1 MAINKAEFITVAEM
15 AKMLGVT
22 RAAINKQISEK
33 KIPAEKVGRNY
44 LIPKTALPA
53 GLEERIRTEQKKAT
67 DTVIK
72 KSHHH
77 DLDFEKELWAAA
89 DKLRGNIDVSEYK
102 NIVLGLLFLKYISD
116 AFYKRREEL
125 AGFTRDSK
133 NEDFYVKDDKARA
146 QVLETKDFYKS
157 VGVFYVPEKS
167 RWEYLQTKTMQSDI
181 GQALDKAMDLI
192 EEDNRAELEGVL
204 PKIYTRTTLDHAVI
218 GELVNI
224 FSRISF
230 NHDFDREK
238 DILGRIYEYF
248 LGQFASSEGKRGG
261 EFFTARSIVNLLV
274 EILEPY
280 ENARV
285 LDPACGSGGMFVSMG
300 EYLRKHGQDPSKLA
314 VNGQESNQT
323 TLRLAKMNLAIR
335 GLSGKIELGNSY
347 YQDKFPHLQADFV
360 IANPPFNAEWEPSKL
375 ADNDPR
381 MTLGAP
387 PGSNANFMWI
397 QHFAH
402 HLAPNGQAGFVM
414 PNGALAVSGREGD
427 LRQKLIEADLVD
439 AIITCPSKLFY
450 NVTLPVSLWFLSK
463 NKSGDR
469 FRSRSGEILFV
480 DARDT
485 FEQISRKQ
493 VVFNPTQIQKIAN
506 TVRAWRG
513 EKRYGE
519 YKDVP
524 GFCKSVDV
532 NRVKKNHYIL
542 SPEKYVDSVVIQG
555 DGISFKNDLENTSK
569 FLKQQ
574 TIKYKEFDH
583 KISTSLNEFYPSSD
597 WNNINYSSTSV
608 LESLASKIFDEW
620 FNRYHIP
627 GRKKLKLVE
636 QDDKLIPEEWG
647 VKKLDEVVD
656 ISIGRTPPREQYEW
670 FSRNAEDIKWISIKD
685 LGTSGAFILDTEER
699 LTRAAVQKFNISII
713 PKNTVIVSFKLTVG
727 RVAITTENMLSNEA
741 IAHLKTKKQPHI
753 PFQYLY
759 LLMKKY
765 NYASLASTSSIA
777 NAVNSKTIK
786 NIEIAIPDPQT
797 LSLFEKIMTPIFEKI
812 YALQTEERE
821 LKKLRN
827 QLSVN

>member
-1 MAINKAEFITVAEM
+1 MDGIHMSINKSQFITVAEM

-53 GLEERIRTEQKKAT
+53 GLEERIRTEQKKAS

-125 AGFTRDSK
+125 ESFTRDSK

-146 QVLETKDFYKS
+146 QILETKDFYKS

-167 RWEYLQTKTMQSDI
+167 RWEFLQTKTMQSDI
-181 GQALDKAMDLI
+181 GQVLDKAMDLI

-230 NHDFDREK
+230 DHNFDREK

-248 LGQFASSEGKRGG
+248 LGQFASAEGRRGG
-261 EFFTARSIVNLLV
+261 EFFTPRSIVKLLV

-300 EYLRKHGQDPSKLA
+300 EYLRDHKQDPSKLA
-314 VNGQESNQT
+314 INGQESNQT

-381 MTLGAP
+381 IVLGTP
-387 PGSNANFMWI
+387 PSGNANFMWI

-402 HLAPNGQAGFVM
+402 HLAPNGYAGFVM
-414 PNGALAVSGREGD
+414 PNGALAVSGKEGD
-427 LRQKLIEADLVD
+427 LRQKLIEADIVEVV
-439 AIITCPSKLFY
+439 ISCPPKLFY
-450 NVTLPVSLWFLSK
+450 NVPLPVSLWFLAK

-469 FRSRSGEILFV
+469 FRKRSGETLFI
-480 DARDT
+480 DARDV

-493 VVFNPTQIQKIAN
+493 VVFNPEHIQKIAN
-506 TVRAWRG
+506 TVRAWREESG
-513 EKRYGE
+513 AEE
-519 YKDVP
+519 YKDVS
-524 GFCKSVDV
+524 GFCKSATLGEI
-532 NRVKKNHYIL
+532 KKNG
-542 SPEKYVDSVVIQG
+542 YVLTPGRYVGLADAED
-555 DGISFKNDLENTSK
+555 DGIPFEEKMQK
-569 FLKQQ
+569 F
-574 TIKYKEFDH
+574 
-583 KISTSLNEFYPSSD
+583 SD
-597 WNNINYSSTSV
+597 E
-608 LESLASKIFDEW
+608 L
-620 FNRYHIP
+620 R
-627 GRKKLKLVE
+627 
-636 QDDKLIPEEWG
+636 
-647 VKKLDEVVD
+647 
-656 ISIGRTPPREQYEW
+656 
-670 FSRNAEDIKWISIKD
+670 
-685 LGTSGAFILDTEER
+685 GAFSKGLELEKKIE
-699 LTRAAVQKFNISII
+699 
-713 PKNTVIVSFKLTVG
+713 KN
-727 RVAITTENMLSNEA
+727 
-741 IAHLKTKKQPHI
+741 LK
-753 PFQYLY
+753 
-759 LLMKKY
+759 
-765 NYASLASTSSIA
+765 
-777 NAVNSKTIK
+777 
-786 NIEIAIPDPQT
+786 
-797 LSLFEKIMTPIFEKI
+797 
-812 YALQTEERE
+812 E
-821 LKKLRN
+821 LGF
-827 QLSVN
+827 